1 MFSNPDTII
10 SQAGIT
16 PGAVVLDVGA
26 GIGAYSFACAKR
38 IGTNGR
44 VYALEV
50 QKDLLVRLSND
61 AQKMHLNNIE
71 VLWGDVERPNGT
83 KLAKHSVDVVILA
96 NILFQLRDKESA
108 LKEIT
113 RILKPGGKVVVVDW
127 SSSFGGLG
135 PKQEDVITASQA
147 EMLFVK
153 NNFHR
158 NGTLT
163 AGSHHYG
170 IIFSI

>member
-26 GIGAYSFACAKR
+26 GVGAYSFACAKR

-44 VYALEV
+44 VYALDV
-50 QKDLLVRLSND
+50 QKDLLVRLAND
-61 AQKMHLNNIE
+61 AQKLHLNNVE
-71 VLWGDVERPNGT
+71 VLWGDVERLNGT
-83 KLAKHSVDVVILA
+83 KMAKHSVDVVILA
-96 NILFQLRDKESA
+96 NILFQLRDKETA
-108 LKEIT
+108 LKEIA
-113 RILKPGGKVVVVDW
+113 RILKPGGRVVVVDW
-127 SSSFGGLG
+127 TSSFGGLG
-135 PKQEDVITASQA
+135 PKPEDVMTLSQT
-147 EMLFVK
+147 ETLFVK
-153 NNFHR
+153 HQFHR
-158 NGTLT
+158 QSSIN